1 MLARPLLFSDLAR
14 RACCLYGL
22 QSEALDGRTA
32 TVKRLGGGEC
42 PRGREG
48 AGMPK
53 LTLVVERKPVRVF
66 DVNSSVI
73 NIGRAE
79 DMQLMID
86 DASVSR
92 RQAQIRFGTNGGW
105 TIGDS
110 GSINGTFLNGK
121 RLTSVQPLKRGDEV
135 SFGKFS
141 LFFDSA
147 ITKPASPEEVV
158 AFKPGGALTETVYM
172 SAEEAERLRRAV
184 AQQRRA
190 QLQWEARGQRGT
202 FYLSSGGVLIGRSPL
217 CDLQVPAGPKQHLLL
232 LRTQFGFEVRNLSWW
247 HQMKVNG
254 WAFEQSTLQSGDVID
269 IGRLRVT
276 FLDELVPPAS

>member
-1 MLARPLLFSDLAR
+1 
-14 RACCLYGL
+14 
-22 QSEALDGRTA
+22 
-32 TVKRLGGGEC
+32 
-42 PRGREG
+42 
-48 AGMPK
+48 MPK
-53 LTLVVERKPVRVF
+53 LTLVMERKPVRVF

-92 RQAQIRFGTNGGW
+92 RQAQIRFGAHGSW
-105 TIGDS
+105 TIGDL
-110 GSINGTFLNGK
+110 GSSSGTFLNGQ

-135 SFGKFS
+135 SFGKVS

-147 ITKPASPEEVV
+147 ITAPAGPEEAAV
-158 AFKPGGALTETVYM
+158 FKPGGALTETVYM

-190 QLQWEARGQRGT
+190 QLQWEAKGQHGT
-202 FYLSSGGVLIGRSPL
+202 FYLSGGGVLVGRSLL
-217 CDLQVPAGPKQHLLL
+217 CDLQVPAGPKQHLLV
-232 LRTQFGFEVRNLSWW
+232 LRNQFGFEVRNLSCW

-254 WAFEQSTLQSGDVID
+254 WAFEQSTLESGDVIEV
-269 IGRLRVT
+269 GGLRVT
-276 FLDELVPPAS
+276 FLDEVVPQTSRSARAAGPESAHAQAS

>member
-1 MLARPLLFSDLAR
+1 
-14 RACCLYGL
+14 
-22 QSEALDGRTA
+22 
-32 TVKRLGGGEC
+32 
-42 PRGREG
+42 
-48 AGMPK
+48 MPK

-92 RQAQIRFGTNGGW
+92 RQAQIRFGANGSW
-105 TIGDS
+105 TIGDLE
-110 GSINGTFLNGK
+110 SINGTFLNGQ
-121 RLTSVQPLKRGDEV
+121 RLTSAQPLKRGDEV

-147 ITKPASPEEVV
+147 IAEPAGREQTPVFRSS
-158 AFKPGGALTETVYM
+158 GTLTETVYM
-172 SAEEAERLRRAV
+172 SAEEAERLRQAV

-190 QLQWEARGQRGT
+190 QLQWEAKGQRGT
-202 FYLSSGGVLIGRSPL
+202 FYLSGAGALVGRSLL
-217 CDLQVPAGPKQHLLL
+217 CDLQVPAGPKQHLLV

-247 HQMKVNG
+247 YRMKVNG
-254 WAFEQSTLQSGDVID
+254 WSFEQSTLESGDVIEV
-269 IGRLRVT
+269 GGLRVT
-276 FLDELVPPAS
+276 FLDELVPRASGAARGGESVHAQAS